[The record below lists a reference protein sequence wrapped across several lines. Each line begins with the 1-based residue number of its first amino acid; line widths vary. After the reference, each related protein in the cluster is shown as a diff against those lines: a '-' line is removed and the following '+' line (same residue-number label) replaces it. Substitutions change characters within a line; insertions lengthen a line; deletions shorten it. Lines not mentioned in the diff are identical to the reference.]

1 MPKSGGYKVIDLA
14 HKPLSNFATVYP
26 GIYNDI
32 ESSNKMC
39 VVSGLFAGGVE
50 YDDFAVLFTGG
61 TTLNGKVTDSLQLVI
76 TDDDEV
82 TVVVSKPAQSTDFVD
97 MTGVSIDPNGLV
109 DDFNTKIKF
118 LALIAKGDPF
128 YIKGLPI
135 SGFFNMG
142 YERANVLVSSMTTI
156 DSQNAEICFVL
167 GSQSSQEVLLCTASV
182 STAEGIVFM
191 KSSPINVTNS

>member
-1 MPKSGGYKVIDLA
+1 MPRSGGYKVIDLA

-76 TDDDEV
+76 TDDDKV

-97 MTGVSIDPNGLV
+97 MTGVTIDPNGLV
-109 DDFNTKIKF
+109 SDYNTKVKF
-118 LALIAKGDPF
+118 LKLISKGDPF
-128 YIKGLPI
+128 YIKGL
-135 SGFFNMG
+135 STDSFFNMG
-142 YERANVLVSSMTTI
+142 FVNANVMVSSMAMV
-156 DSQNAEICFVL
+156 SNQEAEISFVL
-167 GSQSSQEVLLCTASV
+167 GGNNEQGVLLCTASV
-182 STAEGIVFM
+182 SLAEGIVFM
-191 KSSPINVTNS
+191 KSEPVLVTNS

>member
-1 MPKSGGYKVIDLA
+1 MPRSGGYKVIDLA

-82 TVVVSKPAQSTDFVD
+82 TVAVSKPAQSTDFVD
-97 MTGVSIDPNGLV
+97 MTGVTIDSNGLV
-109 DDFNTKIKF
+109 TDYNIKVKF
-118 LALIAKGDPF
+118 LTLIRKGDPF
-128 YIKGLPI
+128 YIKGLST
-135 SGFFNMG
+135 SGYFNMG
-142 YERANVLVSSMTTI
+142 FEKANVMVSSMAFVSNQEA
-156 DSQNAEICFVL
+156 DICFVL
-167 GSQSSQEVLLCTASV
+167 GGNSSQEVVLCTASI
-182 STAEGIVFM
+182 SAAEGIVFM
-191 KSSPINVTNS
+191 KSAPVTVTNS